1 MVCYNQIN
9 KVKESRGKRM
19 AKEKVYC
26 KECGIELDVQKAY
39 REKVYTRGNQSRTGQ
54 VEGLFTMAIDCE
66 CGKKNCVQIDT
77 EETLTVL
84 KNIIAVIGKLK
95 KEKRS
100 TEKSKHIND
109 LHRLDRVLM
118 EKRKSLEKQYSN
130 MIVTNENGDAINLEV
145 VQVERS
151 SESFM

>member
-1 MVCYNQIN
+1 
-9 KVKESRGKRM
+9 M
-19 AKEKVYC
+19 AIEKVYC
-26 KECGIELDVQKAY
+26 KECGTELDVQKTY

-54 VEGLFTMAIDCE
+54 VEELFIMVIDCE

-118 EKRKSLEKQYSN
+118 EKRKSLEKQYSD
-130 MIVTNENGDAINLEV
+130 MIVTNDNGDVMKLEV
-145 VQVERS
+145 VKVERS
-151 SESFM
+151 TESFM